1 MQVEYTAHP
10 VTKDTKLSNGAN
22 YGFNVNSMRIVANK
36 AVAENHPDVAK
47 LFEVMSLSVNDVSAQ
62 NKLVRDGQ
70 NSQKDITRHVDA
82 WIKAHQ
88 AKFDG
93 WIKAAKAAK

>member
-1 MQVEYTAHP
+1 
-10 VTKDTKLSNGAN
+10 
-22 YGFNVNSMRIVANK
+22 
-36 AVAENHPDVAK
+36 
-47 LFEVMSLSVNDVSAQ
+47 MSLSVNDVSAQ